1 MLIIFKGQ
9 KYENDQ
15 GDLREEGRGADWYY
29 QEGKLCSNS
38 IEMGKERT
46 NKPTEGTHPCT
57 RGAVTCD

>member
-15 GDLREEGRGADWYY
+15 GDLREEGRGADRYD
-29 QEGKLCSNS
+29 QEGKLCSDS
-38 IEMGKERT
+38 MEMGKGRKNE
-46 NKPTEGTHPCT
+46 PTGGTHPRT